1 MKNQILV
8 LTILFLISITTTQAQ
23 WGSKTIRGNGT
34 VITKTIQTD
43 TYDGISVAG
52 NFHVTLVEGSEG
64 TIEVKGESN
73 LLKELEIETD
83 RGNLKINP
91 PNNKNLKP
99 SGKNKIEITI
109 PIQEINTIALAG
121 SGNIQS
127 NFSLK
132 SNQLSIKLAGSGAIN
147 MEIKTLEL
155 EATVAGSGT
164 INLNGKAQNLKGS
177 IAGSGTVNTQQVKTE
192 NADIS
197 IAGSG
202 NYRLQCSGLLKA
214 RVSGSGD
221 IIYKGKPEK
230 IDSKVAG
237 SGKVKAL

>member
-1 MKNQILV
+1 MKNQTLI
-8 LTILFLISITTTQAQ
+8 LTILFLISITSTQAQ

-34 VITKTIQTD
+34 VITKTFQTNS
-43 TYDGISVAG
+43 YEGISVAG
-52 NFHVTLVEGSEG
+52 NFYVTLIEGSEG
-64 TIEVKGESN
+64 IIEVKGESN
-73 LLKELEIETD
+73 LLEELEIETD
-83 RGNLKINP
+83 GSKLKIKP
-91 PNNKNLKP
+91 RNNKNLKP

-109 PIQEINTIALAG
+109 PIQEVNSIALAG

-132 SNQLSIKLAGSGAIN
+132 SDHISVKLAGSGAIN

-177 IAGSGTVNTQQVKTE
+177 IAGSGTVDTQEVKTE
-192 NADIS
+192 NAEVT

-202 NYRLQCSGLLKA
+202 DYKLQCTGLLKA

-221 IIYKGKPEK
+221 IFYKGKPEK
-230 IDSKVAG
+230 IDTKVAG
-237 SGKVKAL
+237 SGKIKAL